1 MENDDGLQIH
11 RCWLDSNYEL
21 LATWQ
26 SGLLQPP
33 TKRSNRNVSRVQIPT
48 LSLLLITAKEIKL
61 MRDRQT
67 PCINYVCLGECK
79 KGRDAEHN
87 GYCQHCD
94 KYYPRAKVRHLNK
107 KKLDKTK
114 YYE

>member
-1 MENDDGLQIH
+1 
-11 RCWLDSNYEL
+11 
-21 LATWQ
+21 
-26 SGLLQPP
+26 
-33 TKRSNRNVSRVQIPT
+33 
-48 LSLLLITAKEIKL
+48 